1 MPRHIDQNGVTD
13 ALLIISILKQIP
25 TSRWISG
32 PQIQQNLSEL
42 GIEIE
47 ARRMQR
53 LLKSIRDC
61 EQLHVD
67 VNDKSKPFGYRRQVP
82 ETDLAVDQLKP
93 AETLLFRLFEE
104 HMQYQLPA
112 PLLKSLSPFFAA
124 AKSSLNETKNGRTHE
139 WLRKV
144 AFVSG
149 TVPMMRP
156 RILPRVF
163 DAVSEALYRD
173 AKLKISF
180 ENRKGEKSKAEVSP
194 LGLVQQ
200 EQRLYLVCRF
210 ENYDNVRHLALHRIT
225 YAEVLDFPAERP
237 KDFSLERYI
246 RDRHF
251 NYSNGGRIRLEIE
264 FTNPET
270 ARNMSETPFNSTQVL
285 TELPDGAWRL
295 EAVMDDTVVLQGW
308 IAAWHDIAGMRL
320 VKKTPVETPVKD

>member
-1 MPRHIDQNGVTD
+1 
-13 ALLIISILKQIP
+13 
-25 TSRWISG
+25 
-32 PQIQQNLSEL
+32 
-42 GIEIE
+42 
-47 ARRMQR
+47 MQR

-93 AETLLFRLFEE
+93 AEALLFRLFEE

-210 ENYDNVRHLALHRIT
+210 VNYDNVRHLALHRIT